1 MAAPAP
7 APLAM
12 MAALIENPYPVY
24 AMLRSTQPVFQVPIP
39 VDVGAGVWL
48 LTRYAEVQQVLR
60 DPAYTVDRRS
70 ADAMQLNRDR
80 LPAAILG
87 EGGGL
92 LRSMLMMDPPDHT
105 RVRSLVNKAFTPRR
119 VAALRPRIE
128 AIAAELLAAPARA
141 GALDV
146 IGDLSG
152 PLPAIVIAELLGVPS
167 KDHRLF
173 RQWAADL
180 VSFTGAIGSD
190 EDPDERFNR
199 GYRPLADYLKGV
211 IAERRAEPRDD
222 LISAMVVAQ
231 EDRDALSDEEMLA
244 TSVLLLIAGHETTTN
259 LIGNGM
265 LALLQNPDQLARLR
279 AEPELLKSAIEEM
292 LRYDS
297 PVQGTARVALEDV
310 EVGGVAVRKGALL
323 FTAVGAA
330 NRDPEV
336 FESPDRFDVGRRE
349 NRHLSFGFGAHFC
362 LGAPLA
368 RLEAEVAFQALFE
381 RFPNPKLASEKLE
394 RRPSPI
400 LRGLLALPLRA

>member
-1 MAAPAP
+1 MASPAP

-12 MAALIENPYPVY
+12 MAALVENPYPVY

-39 VDVGAGVWL
+39 ADVGAGVWL

-60 DPAYTVDRRS
+60 DPAYTVDRRR
-70 ADAMQLNRDR
+70 ADAVQRNRER

-92 LRSMLMMDPPDHT
+92 LRSMLLMDPPDHT

-128 AIAAELLAAPARA
+128 AIAAELLDPHVRA

-180 VSFTGAIGSD
+180 ISFTGAIGSD
-190 EDPDERFNR
+190 EDPDERFKR
-199 GYRPLADYLKGV
+199 GYVPLAEYLSAV

-244 TSVLLLIAGHETTTN
+244 TSLLLLIAGHETTTN

-265 LALLQNPDQLARLR
+265 LALLQHPDELARLR
-279 AEPELLKSAIEEM
+279 AEPALLKGAIEEM

-297 PVQGTARVALEDV
+297 PVQGTARVPLDDV
-310 EVGGVAVRKGALL
+310 EIGGVAIGKGALV

-336 FESPDRFDVGRRE
+336 FESPERFDVGRRE

-368 RLEAEVAFQALFE
+368 RLEAEVAFQALLE

-400 LRGLLALPLRA
+400 LRGLLHLRLT